1 MTGLTMTIVTRL
13 SISALLVMLLA
24 ISGCSGPNARSM
36 VPATVEQNNL
46 AAISKSVRIAEVTG
60 GRKSTFG
67 GAAMISN
74 ELLKAALLET
84 FQRAKIFR
92 SVVSEGESD
101 IDLQANIVSQGQ
113 KIGSLLEYR
122 HNMIVNYNFIDR
134 KSGNVA
140 WRETYQSEFGSRAF
154 AGGTRT
160 VRSVEGTV
168 RENLMLL
175 LQDVQTRWP
184 SDFR

>member
-1 MTGLTMTIVTRL
+1 MIGPTTTIVTRL

-24 ISGCSGPNARSM
+24 MTGCSGPNARSM
-36 VPATVEQNNL
+36 VPATAEQNNS
-46 AAISKSVRIAEVTG
+46 AAISKSIRIAEVTG

-67 GAAMISN
+67 GAAMVSN
-74 ELLKAALLET
+74 ELFKAALLET
-84 FQRAKIFR
+84 FQHAKVFR
-92 SVVSEGESD
+92 SVVTEGESD
-101 IDLQANIVSQGQ
+101 VDLQANIVSQGQ

-134 KSGNVA
+134 KSGNVV

-168 RENLMLL
+168 RENLTLL
-175 LQDVQTRWP
+175 LEDVQARWP